1 MQGAGSF
8 EEHVFYVAPDETDG
22 LPDASAPAAEASEE
36 GGSGDGEA
44 TAQGGAPLDAARRQ
58 ELRGAIR
65 EMFEAHGVPNAVVSV
80 TPLLQGEDRESVMRR
95 AANGSFTAARPVP
108 QVDVKVVR

>member
-1 MQGAGSF
+1 MAWEDQTQGSRQSRGSRTQSTGRCTF
-8 EEHVFYVAPDETDG
+8 
-22 LPDASAPAAEASEE
+22 
-36 GGSGDGEA
+36 GEA